1 MLLKKTLLV
10 LLSFWILTVHSVAQ
24 TSQQAVSFTNQG
36 TEKIWVYA
44 YHEGC
49 FESAIPALCYND
61 GLDAGQEVSYTPPDI
76 IRNWDTFK
84 EVFQFVGDALMI
96 VAGLVVTVVTAGAGA
111 EVEAGAIA
119 EVVATTGAEAG
130 LDAVDAAEAI
140 ETAAETT
147 EMSIETTS
155 EVATEFPE
163 VFSAAEDSGDAAAD
177 MGSEALTQM
186 EGQTE
191 DLADDAA
198 DGADQAAD
206 DDSGTDSGDGSDPD
220 GDEDTDS
227 GDDSSDNQDDSSD
240 DQDEDGDN
248 SNDEDEDEDE
258 DDCNSNSSSATK
270 NLTTAK
276 KAIAKA
282 KSLYKNI
289 KAKIPD
295 PMKETFKE
303 LRSQYQFIKGPAEQL
318 YAKVLSPDDD
328 DHPIDYESEDPPTD
342 DMACELKALNKIAK
356 DVKKLEEKGFKLIKD
371 LEKEDRQKVSHLYS
385 LVHMGLGLP
394 VPIQTW
400 SKNREWSYVV
410 ESEGYL
416 YTAKAGHISLDGNTF
431 KLIWYPPG
439 DTASNHDV
447 YWAKY
452 SGPTYPAGTYYKGNT
467 KPLPQAEHLQESY
480 TVDNNNLISLNKV
493 ARTDKT
499 IQFSLKTNDNVTWW
513 KGIEVFYHTS
523 DGSGSI
529 KSQIIQTQ
537 GDNHQVWGDVINLS
551 DIDPYVDLTV
561 QFWKAKAFGV
571 HTQVGNDTFSIQDI
585 VNKDGNGNTV
595 VFFWEND

>member
-1 MLLKKTLLV
+1 MLFRKALL
-10 LLSFWILTVHSVAQ
+10 LFLSFWILTVHTIAQ
-24 TSQQAVSFTNQG
+24 TSQQAVSFTNNSK
-36 TEKIWVYA
+36 EKVWAYV

-49 FESAIPALCYND
+49 FESAIPALCYNSE
-61 GLDAGQEVSYTPPDI
+61 LDAGQEVSYTPPDI

-96 VAGLVVTVVTAGAGA
+96 VAGLVITVVTAGAGA

-119 EVVATTGAEAG
+119 ETVATTGAEAG

-163 VFSAAEDSGDAAAD
+163 VFSAAEEGGDAAAD

-191 DLADDAA
+191 DLAEDATDAA
-198 DGADQAAD
+198 DADQNE
-206 DDSGTDSGDGSDPD
+206 DGSNS
-220 GDEDTDS
+220 DS
-227 GDDSSDNQDDSSD
+227 DSDSSD
-240 DQDEDGDN
+240 DSADDQSDDGNTDN
-248 SNDEDEDEDE
+248 EDEEEEEDD
-258 DDCNSNSSSATK
+258 DDCNSNSSSASQ
-270 NLTTAK
+270 NLTKAK
-276 KAIAKA
+276 NAISKA

-303 LRSQYQFIKGPAEQL
+303 LRSQYQFVKGPAEKL
-318 YAKVLSPDDD
+318 YAKVLSDDGDDD
-328 DHPIDYESEDPPTD
+328 SEHPIDYESDAPPTD

-356 DVKKLEEKGFKLIKD
+356 DAKKLEDTGFKLIKD
-371 LEKEDRQKVSHLYS
+371 LAKEDRQKVSHLYS

-400 SKNREWSYVV
+400 SKNREWAYVV
-410 ESEGYL
+410 ESEGAL

-431 KLIWYPPG
+431 ELIWYPPG

-452 SGPTYPAGTYYKGNT
+452 AGPTYPAGTYYKGNT
-467 KPLPQAEHLQESY
+467 QPLPQVEHLQESY
-480 TVDNNNLISLNKV
+480 TVDNNNLISVNKV
-493 ARTDKT
+493 ARTNKT

-513 KGIEVFYHTS
+513 KGIQVFYHTR
-523 DGSGSI
+523 DGSI

-537 GDNHQVWGDVINLS
+537 GDAHQVWGDVIDLS
-551 DIDPYVDLTV
+551 VVDPYPPLTV

-571 HTQVGNDTFSIQDI
+571 HTQVGSDTYSIEDI

>member
-1 MLLKKTLLV
+1 MLFRKALL
-10 LLSFWILTVHSVAQ
+10 LCLSFWILTVHTIAQ
-24 TSQQAVSFTNQG
+24 TSQQAVSFTNKG
-36 TEKIWVYA
+36 TEKVWAYA

-49 FESAIPALCYND
+49 FESAIPALCYNSQ
-61 GLDAGQEVSYTPPDI
+61 LDAGQEVSYTPPDI

-119 EVVATTGAEAG
+119 EVAATTGAEAG

-147 EMSIETTS
+147 EMSIESTS

-163 VFSAAEDSGDAAAD
+163 VFSAAEEGGDTAAD
-177 MGSEALTQM
+177 MGSEALTQT

-191 DLADDAA
+191 DLAEDAADTADDAA
-198 DGADQAAD
+198 DGEQS
-206 DDSGTDSGDGSDPD
+206 DSGSDTDSDS
-220 GDEDTDS
+220 DS
-227 GDDSSDNQDDSSD
+227 GDDSADDQNENDANSQDDDTDNEGD
-240 DQDEDGDN
+240 DE
-248 SNDEDEDEDE
+248 EDEDE
-258 DDCNSNSSSATK
+258 DDCNSNASSATQ
-270 NLTTAK
+270 NLTKAK
-276 KAIAKA
+276 NAISKA

-289 KAKIPD
+289 KAKIPE

-303 LRSQYQFIKGPAEQL
+303 LRSQYQFVKGPAEKL
-318 YAKVLSPDDD
+318 YAKVLSDDD
-328 DHPIDYESEDPPTD
+328 GGSDHPIDYESDAPPTD

-356 DVKKLEEKGFKLIKD
+356 DAKKLTDKGFKLIKD
-371 LEKEDRQKVSHLYS
+371 LDKEDRQKVSHLYS

-400 SKNREWSYVV
+400 SKNREWAYVV
-410 ESEGYL
+410 ESEGAL

-431 KLIWYPPG
+431 ELIWYPPG
-439 DTASNHDV
+439 DTTGNHDV

-452 SGPTYPAGTYYKGNT
+452 AGPTYPAGTYYKGNT
-467 KPLPQAEHLQESY
+467 QPLPQVENLQESY
-480 TVDNNNLISLNKV
+480 TVDNNNLISVSKV
-493 ARTDKT
+493 ARTNKT
-499 IQFSLKTNDNVTWW
+499 IQFSLKTNESVTWW
-513 KGIEVFYHTS
+513 KGIQVFYHTK
-523 DGSGSI
+523 DGSI

-537 GDNHQVWGDVINLS
+537 GDDHQVWGDVIDLS
-551 DIDPYVDLTV
+551 DVDPYPPLTV

-571 HTQVGNDTFSIQDI
+571 HTQVGSDTFSIEDI
-585 VNKDGNGNTV
+585 INKDGNGNTV

>member
-248 SNDEDEDEDE
+248 SNDEDEDED
-258 DDCNSNSSSATK
+258 DCNSNSSSATK

-431 KLIWYPPG
+431 ELVWTPPG
-439 DTASNHDV
+439 DSTNNHDV

-452 SGPTYPAGTYYKGNT
+452 SGPSYPAGTFFKGNT
-467 KPLPQAEHLQESY
+467 KPIPQLQALQESY
-480 TVDNNNLISLNKV
+480 TVDNDNLITVTKTP
-493 ARTDKT
+493 RTDKN
-499 IQFSLKTNDNVTWW
+499 IQFGFKTNTNVTWW
-513 KGIEVFYHTS
+513 KGVQIHYLSS
-523 DGSGSI
+523 DGTE
-529 KSQIIQTQ
+529 KSLMMELQ
-537 GDNHQVWGDVINLS
+537 GDNHEEWWAVTPLS
-551 DIDPYVDLTV
+551 DVNPMSPFILT
-561 QFWKAKAFGV
+561 FWKAKAFGV
-571 HTQVGNDTFSIQDI
+571 HTVVGQDLFTVEGL
-585 VNKDGNGNTV
+585 VNQDGNGTTV
-595 VFFWEND
+595 QFFWENDI

>member
-248 SNDEDEDEDE
+248 SNDEDEDED
-258 DDCNSNSSSATK
+258 DCNSNSSSATK

-431 KLIWYPPG
+431 ELVWTPPG
-439 DTASNHDV
+439 DSTNNHDV

-452 SGPTYPAGTYYKGNT
+452 SGPSYPAGTFFKGNT
-467 KPLPQAEHLQESY
+467 KPIPQLQALQESY
-480 TVDNNNLISLNKV
+480 TVDNDNLITVTKTP
-493 ARTDKT
+493 RTDKN
-499 IQFSLKTNDNVTWW
+499 IQFGFKTNTNVTWW
-513 KGIEVFYHTS
+513 KGVQMHYLSS
-523 DGSGSI
+523 DGTE
-529 KSQIIQTQ
+529 KSLMMELQ
-537 GDNHQVWGDVINLS
+537 GDNHEEWWAVTPLS
-551 DIDPYVDLTV
+551 DVNPMSPFILT
-561 QFWKAKAFGV
+561 FWKAKAFGV
-571 HTQVGNDTFSIQDI
+571 HTVVGQDLFTVEGL
-585 VNKDGNGNTV
+585 VNQDGNGTTV
-595 VFFWEND
+595 QFFWENDI